1 MEFFAD
7 IADIEKVEKVA
18 EYFPIDGFTTN
29 PNILTR
35 SDRSLSENMRI
46 YREYVQKT
54 GFLVFVQVTAEEGE
68 AMYAQA
74 EAIRDYFGNRGIVKL
89 PAVREGYKAL
99 RLCKA
104 AGIPV
109 CVTVVHSMLQA
120 LLAAKGGADYVAP
133 YVSHIDNIGADGIG
147 CVKKMV
153 DAFDRYG
160 YQTKVLGA
168 SFRTAD
174 EIERLAAVGCHAVTI
189 TPEFFDLLITHP
201 STDVSLSMFRHSWKD
216 RFGDT
221 EITDGLC

>member
-1 MEFFAD
+1 MEFFVD

-29 PNILTR
+29 PNILTK
-35 SDRSLSENMRI
+35 SERSLSENMRI

-54 GFLVFVQVTAEEGE
+54 GLLVFVQVTAEEGE

-74 EAIRDYFGNRGIVKL
+74 AAIRDYFGDRVIVKL

-120 LLAAKGGADYVAP
+120 LLAA
-133 YVSHIDNIGADGIG
+133 
-147 CVKKMV
+147 
-153 DAFDRYG
+153 
-160 YQTKVLGA
+160 
-168 SFRTAD
+168 
-174 EIERLAAVGCHAVTI
+174 
-189 TPEFFDLLITHP
+189 
-201 STDVSLSMFRHSWKD
+201 
-216 RFGDT
+216 
-221 EITDGLC
+221 

>member
-1 MEFFAD
+1 MEFFVD

-29 PNILTR
+29 PNILTK

-46 YREYVQKT
+46 
-54 GFLVFVQVTAEEGE
+54 
-68 AMYAQA
+68 
-74 EAIRDYFGNRGIVKL
+74 
-89 PAVREGYKAL
+89 
-99 RLCKA
+99 
-104 AGIPV
+104 
-109 CVTVVHSMLQA
+109 
-120 LLAAKGGADYVAP
+120 
-133 YVSHIDNIGADGIG
+133 
-147 CVKKMV
+147 
-153 DAFDRYG
+153 

-216 RFGDT
+216 HFGDA
-221 EITDGLC
+221 EITDGLN